1 MLSWSE
7 SDVSRGVC
15 FVAYLGYQFVYLLVS
30 CFEYGTFS
38 NGGSMDSCDATHD
51 GSRMG
56 HYLYH
61 KNFKKSRVELAIE
74 SIFFLLFFL

>member
-1 MLSWSE
+1 MCAHECGAGQRVMFL
-7 SDVSRGVC
+7 GVC

-51 GSRMG
+51 GNRVG
-56 HYLYH
+56 HYLHH
-61 KNFKKSRVELAIE
+61 KQFKKSRVELANRF
-74 SIFFLLFFL
+74 SVL